1 MILNACIAH
10 QLIKEQHK
18 DIQESDISTQP
29 LDCEN
34 EKVQQLVDRID
45 AVYGNRYNAR
55 QYGAFSLGADRGTFP
70 DRFEAYITA
79 EEIDAAQFVDLTK
92 EAMDRLYQQA
102 KDVPLATGGYLVFA
116 DLTKNGV
123 RYFLA
128 AMIKEKPGM
137 AFEKARGSNQ
147 LTPEELM
154 TLNLDKLHQGL
165 RVNLNTYQ
173 EFLSSDE
180 QDSDQET
187 KQYLNFISSK
197 STEKASAYF
206 ITAFGCFAGQPSNQ
220 ATDTVIKIAR
230 AMFRDNPVLKPALEN
245 LSDALL
251 EFLSSKAAVKEPVEL
266 EEIVHKI
273 RRFIP
278 EVLHNEADSLL
289 DDFFNEVTNDA
300 NQVPVRFAVSASA
313 LNKYTKI
320 TGGKDQLWK
329 LTLERSAIGTDSS
342 AAVQYNPENQTLT
355 LRHIPEGMR
364 QQIEEAMSDK
374 QHD

>member
-1 MILNACIAH
+1 MKLHACIAH
-10 QLIKEQHK
+10 QLVKEKHQ
-18 DIQESDISTQP
+18 DIQPLVTSTEQ
-29 LDCEN
+29 LDCES
-34 EKVQQLVDRID
+34 ELVKQLIERID
-45 AVYGNRYNAR
+45 SVYGNRYNAR
-55 QYGAFSLGADRGTFP
+55 QYGAFSTKADRGTFP
-70 DRFEAYITA
+70 GLFERYSGCTDGAG
-79 EEIDAAQFVDLTK
+79 EQFVALTQ
-92 EAMDRLYQQA
+92 EAMNRLYQQA
-102 KDVPLATGGYLVFA
+102 KTEPLATGGYLVFA
-116 DLTKNGV
+116 DFTKQGV

-128 AMIKEKPGM
+128 AMIKEKPGIT
-137 AFEKARGSNQ
+137 FSRE

-154 TLNLDKLHQGL
+154 TLDLDKLHQGI

-206 ITAFGCFAGQPSNQ
+206 ITAFGCFAGQPSNL

-230 AMFRDNPVLKPALEN
+230 AMFRDNPDLKPALEN
-245 LSDALL
+245 LSDGLL
-251 EFLSSKAAVKEPVEL
+251 EFLSGKAAAKEPVEL